1 MAVSAAILTHV
12 PAAVL
17 PLKPP
22 QNSNHQNHKSRT
34 QNAEKPPVQAVF
46 LRNLVGVRGLEPRA
60 SCSQSRRATNC
71 ATPRYEVVGLPGRIL
86 PKQARY
92 QLRYTRLW
100 NCFICGLSCGLGRF
114 LTTGFAKLVPTS
126 GSVPAG
132 CEVGSFPSWMGGI
145 CSQTYREHFFS
156 SFLAVFSAF

>member
-1 MAVSAAILTHV
+1 MLQKACAARLSGIKQPYPNGQV
-12 PAAVL
+12 PQTCSDWVG
-17 PLKPP
+17 
-22 QNSNHQNHKSRT
+22 S
-34 QNAEKPPVQAVF
+34 F
-46 LRNLVGVRGLEPRA
+46 ILVGVRGLEPRA

-71 ATPRYEVVGLPGRIL
+71 ATPRYEIVVLPGRVL

>member
-1 MAVSAAILTHV
+1 MPGSNQGRRSETAICIYG
-12 PAAVL
+12 
-17 PLKPP
+17 LKERIRAR
-22 QNSNHQNHKSRT
+22 KSPETVDAPGFAPDASIPVTLYGPSGETRT
-34 QNAEKPPVQAVF
+34 
-46 LRNLVGVRGLEPRA
+46 
-60 SCSQSRRATNC
+60 
-71 ATPRYEVVGLPGRIL
+71 PGILL

>member
-1 MAVSAAILTHV
+1 MAVSAAIRTRV
-12 PAAVL
+12 PVAFL

-22 QNSNHQNHKSRT
+22 QNSNHQNRKNRT
-34 QNAEKPPVQAVF
+34 KNAEKPPKQAVF
-46 LRNLVGVRGLEPRA
+46 LRKVVGVRGLEPRA

-71 ATPRYEVVGLPGRIL
+71 ATPRYEIVGLPGRIF

-114 LTTGFAKLVPTS
+114 LTIGFAEMVPAS

-132 CEVGSFPSWMGGI
+132 CGVGLFPSWMGGI
-145 CSQTYREHFFS
+145 CSQSRRATNCATPGYEIF
-156 SFLAVFSAF
+156 